1 VYLPWGVDGPAVKL
15 RTVVPGV
22 EGFIDTID
30 LESVA
35 VIPAGAS
42 GGERFTA
49 PENPLR
55 LDTVIVVELDWEPW
69 TMTESHQFGVMAKF
83 DPGGGSTLKV
93 PCIVPG

>member
-35 VIPAGAS
+35 VIPEGAF
-42 GGERFTA
+42 GRDRLTA
-49 PENPLR
+49 PANPLR
-55 LDTVIVVELDWEPW
+55 LDTVIVVELR
-69 TMTESHQFGVMAKF
+69 TGNR
-83 DPGGGSTLKV
+83 GL
-93 PCIVPG
+93 